1 MTSGKSKIILGF
13 LAMLGLPCT
22 ALANAGTPL
31 MWGAFGHLALGNIF
45 IGILEGNI
53 LRWRNSGKE
62 YQAVTLMIL
71 ANYFSAFCGIFIIG
85 GLDALWACRWTLL
98 NLKTNI
104 FLMVVLLWLA
114 TVLLEWPFVW
124 FAMGK
129 DLRRWGK
136 ALKIS
141 LILQSVS
148 YVLLVG
154 WYMLCGNHSLLTCK
168 IVSPEEIGIP
178 DNVCIYYIADDD
190 FIYKT
195 HIGKDSPVKIT
206 QLPRKLRDDEISED
220 YEAFLV
226 FLADEDEPT
235 KANLM
240 ERIYTRRAFGRSD
253 LIPVISRFEDTDRVL
268 LTPFD
273 KNQNLKYGDCNPWIG
288 RPFGKAIASNY
299 RFKYDDF
306 FAEFGIA
313 LMKKREKDST
323 PRNIYPKEA
332 DANGFSWQDWQEDRI
347 LFALGSPIAMWGIR
361 NIIQFENDT
370 ILFEFKKSKNHQ
382 ICLFDYRTRRIAL
395 LTKGYGA
402 TTSLLPRQ

>member
-1 MTSGKSKIILGF
+1 M
-13 LAMLGLPCT
+13 GL
-22 ALANAGTPL
+22 
-31 MWGAFGHLALGNIF
+31 
-45 IGILEGNI
+45 
-53 LRWRNSGKE
+53 
-62 YQAVTLMIL
+62 V
-71 ANYFSAFCGIFIIG
+71 
-85 GLDALWACRWTLL
+85 D
-98 NLKTNI
+98 
-104 FLMVVLLWLA
+104 
-114 TVLLEWPFVW
+114 
-124 FAMGK
+124 
-129 DLRRWGK
+129 
-136 ALKIS
+136 
-141 LILQSVS
+141 
-148 YVLLVG
+148 
-154 WYMLCGNHSLLTCK
+154 
-168 IVSPEEIGIP
+168 EIGIP

-195 HIGKDSPVKIT
+195 HIGKNSPVKIA

-268 LTPFD
+268 LTPFGKD
-273 KNQNLKYGDCNPWIG
+273 QNSKYGDCNPWIG
-288 RPFGKAIASNY
+288 RPFGKAIASSY

-332 DANGFSWQDWQEDRI
+332 DAYGFSWQDWQEDRI
-347 LFALGSPIAMWGIR
+347 LFALESPIAMWGIR

-370 ILFEFKKSKNHQ
+370 ILFEFKKFKKHQ

-402 TTSLLPRQ
+402 TTSLLPR